1 MGRLEI
7 MSPEDANDSDE
18 EEMEPFHQE
27 TRLRILDIQERR
39 PVGHEIQ
46 CISEP
51 SLYLLRARVSDT
63 SGLSVGETVEIPVE
77 SIGSLSEVRLKDL
90 SGTSQQEL
98 IQALSSS
105 IKADPERHISFYNSA
120 GPMSLKFHS
129 FQLLSGIGNSKA
141 IQMVQKRGIAG
152 WHAFEDVD
160 EACGIESVKLL
171 AERYVKEMED
181 VAQTPRLL
189 DLLVRSEQ

>member
-1 MGRLEI
+1 MA
-7 MSPEDANDSDE
+7 PEDKNDSDE
-18 EEMEPFHQE
+18 EEMEPFHKE

-51 SLYLLRARVSDT
+51 SLYLLRARVSDS
-63 SGLSVGETVEIPVE
+63 SGLSVGATVEISME
-77 SIGSLSEVRLKDL
+77 SIGSLSEVRMKDL

-105 IKADPERHISFYNSA
+105 IQADPERHISFYNSA

-189 DLLVRSEQ
+189 DLLVRTEQ

>member
-1 MGRLEI
+1 MGRLDI
-7 MSPEDANDSDE
+7 MPFEDSKDTDE
-18 EEMEPFHQE
+18 EGIDPLQE
-27 TRLRILDIQERR
+27 ESRLRILDILERR
-39 PVGHEIQ
+39 PVGNEIQ

-51 SLYLLRARVSDT
+51 SLYLLRARVNEKED
-63 SGLSVGETVEIPVE
+63 LSVGGTIELPAENVGP
-77 SIGSLSEVRLKDL
+77 LSEVRLKDL

-98 IQALSSS
+98 AGALSNS
-105 IKADPERHISFYNSA
+105 IISDTDRHILFYNSA

-152 WHAFEDVD
+152 WQKFEDID
-160 EACGIESVKLL
+160 DDCGIESVKLL
-171 AERYVKEMED
+171 AERYVREMED

-189 DLLVRSEQ
+189 DLLVRKEK

>member
-1 MGRLEI
+1 MQPKDVQDPDGGE
-7 MSPEDANDSDE
+7 ND
-18 EEMEPFHQE
+18 PFHKE
-27 TRLRILDIQERR
+27 VRLRILDIQERR
-39 PVGHEIQ
+39 PIGHEIQ

-51 SLYLLRARVSDT
+51 SLFLIRARVSDIT
-63 SGLSVGETVEIPVE
+63 GFSVGETIEIPVE
-77 SIGSLSEVRLKDL
+77 NVGSLSEVRLKDL
-90 SGTSQQEL
+90 SGTSQLEL
-98 IQALSSS
+98 IAALSNS
-105 IKADPERHISFYNSA
+105 ILADSDRHLSFFNSA

-152 WHAFEDVD
+152 WQNFEDVD
-160 EACGIESVKLL
+160 EACGIESVILL

-189 DLLVRSEQ
+189 DLLVRTEH

>member
-1 MGRLEI
+1 MGRLDI
-7 MSPEDANDSDE
+7 MPFEDSKDTDE
-18 EEMEPFHQE
+18 EGIDPLQE
-27 TRLRILDIQERR
+27 ESRLRILDILERR
-39 PVGHEIQ
+39 PVGNEIQ

-51 SLYLLRARVSDT
+51 SLYLLRARVNEKE
-63 SGLSVGETVEIPVE
+63 GLSVGGTIELPAENV
-77 SIGSLSEVRLKDL
+77 GSLSEVRLKDL

-98 IQALSSS
+98 AGALSNS
-105 IKADPERHISFYNSA
+105 IISDTDRHILFYNSA

-152 WHAFEDVD
+152 WQKFEDID
-160 EACGIESVKLL
+160 DDCGIESVKLL
-171 AERYVKEMED
+171 AERYVREMED

-189 DLLVRSEQ
+189 DLLVRKEK